1 GIWLVYTAGLIASVV
16 AYITQDGKPHIPT
29 MTSPE
34 TAKAGSSIGLN
45 ATNSVK
51 ELNSLERTRA
61 RANHERERRMT
72 ADINSKRS
80 HYHTYTSPGRLKPV
94 WKSLA
99 ARRTGYYKPSIEDYD
114 DDEMEQQPMRREIS
128 RRPKY
133 GTSEYF
139 WPFQSAMKA
148 PYRTLNSNRHI
159 PVDELWIDSKTDDNI
174 KLGYY
179 DALFDGDTGGTKALA
194 SHPSQTT
201 AAQDGNADS
210 SQTTNGIEQSH
221 PVYAQLS
228 TPAPHINKYLQV
240 ATPALPLLT
249 KQNAAVQRAAPLF
262 SYPASEYYYGSS
274 GNLNGVFDSL
284 QCFSGDMTV
293 ETPDGT
299 REIRSLK
306 TGDKVLSIEGSFISY
321 SPVIMF
327 LHRLENETA
336 EFNLIT
342 TEGNLQLKMT
352 DFHLIYVTNCTDDE
366 TLRLTHSRN
375 LRKGQC
381 LHVIG
386 NDKNFLTP
394 TKIVNITRVIQRGI
408 YAPLTAAGDIIVNS
422 LLSSC
427 HSNAILQTLQQ
438 TFFTQWRRLSS
449 WLRAEDDSNEQ
460 NGELPLGVAYLTSI
474 LDALLPIETFI

>member
-1 GIWLVYTAGLIASVV
+1 MGIWLVYTAGLIASVV

-51 ELNSLERTRA
+51 ELNS
-61 RANHERERRMT
+61 
-72 ADINSKRS
+72 
-80 HYHTYTSPGRLKPV
+80 LKPV

-375 LRKGQC
+375 LR
-381 LHVIG
+381 
-386 NDKNFLTP
+386 
-394 TKIVNITRVIQRGI
+394 
-408 YAPLTAAGDIIVNS
+408 DIIVNS